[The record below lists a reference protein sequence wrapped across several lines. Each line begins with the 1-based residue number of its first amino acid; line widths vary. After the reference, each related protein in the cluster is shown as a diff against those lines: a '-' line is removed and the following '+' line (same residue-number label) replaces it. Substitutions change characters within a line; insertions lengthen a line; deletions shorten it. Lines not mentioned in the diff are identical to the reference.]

1 MPPVERQEV
10 FFARCF
16 IAIKKPPWY
25 HQSIKKIE
33 ESIMSRKPKKR
44 KTTAQKKK
52 AAARRQVMNNP
63 VRAAAVSAS
72 APSEKRV
79 RKAEKGIAGKRFFH
93 VRRSNRRNKSRS
105 PRKVPGW
112 ISPVLFFASLV
123 SLDLLF
129 RTIFQEVSSTPVFST
144 GTMVFTSA
152 WAVLITSVLMLL
164 PVILRRIGMILTDV
178 LFVVLAM
185 VHGVMYGIFGNFFS
199 FADMNFAGD
208 GARFFSWDYIGM
220 NLPLIGTL
228 ILSLFLMIMACCSAR
243 KRAAEGNMK
252 WIRPLI
258 FLLLAGGA
266 LFAIHQEHE
275 NMLPDDDHMS
285 WDKIYDSE
293 TDAEAYRLFS
303 DSNRCL
309 MMAGLYQYTYRN
321 AQVALGNDTDG
332 IDASELDRFYE
343 KRATEISGEN
353 EMTGAMEGKNLIM
366 VMMESMDSW
375 MITEDYTPNLYRI
388 QQEGVNFKNFY
399 TPLFLSA
406 ATFNTEILTQTG
418 LIPAKEGIS
427 SNAYSTH
434 AFPLSLAHQFRDC
447 GYTANSFHSASG
459 KIYSRG
465 SIHPNLGFESYNN
478 MYAMNMADY
487 MMDSQMIGGYD
498 KMVSEDPFFSF
509 LITYS
514 GHGPYSEDLSNI
526 SDPHMSAAETAIR
539 KNKVEGSEDNMKEYT
554 YAIAHAMEADEFVG
568 ELMDRLEEDDLL
580 EDTVVVFYADHYGK
594 YMTDRK
600 FLRKIKGAE
609 AKSADL
615 YRTPCMM
622 IGGGL
627 EKRTVSK
634 VCSSLDMVPTI
645 ANMFNLPADRSY
657 YAGDDIFGDA
667 GGTVIFPNNKWY
679 DGTTYYTNSND
690 GEMTEEIRATCQEV
704 AQRSQASMDTLRS
717 NYFNSK
723 NYLKSDSAKY
733 NSNFKKQKTDE
744 KSIFLDVDENDVAA
758 VNFCAKRSYMEG
770 GTAEKFYPEMS
781 VTRGVVVKALW
792 AMAGKPEPEHK
803 DEFID
808 LPEDDADLVTAIQ
821 WASSSGLVSGY
832 KSGKFKPSEPII
844 RQQVAAMLYR
854 YAKYEE
860 FDVKAR
866 GSLKNYTDR
875 SDITRYAVKPM
886 KWALGNHLITGRKDR
901 LEPLENM
908 TRGEFAH
915 MLKAFHEYRS
925 NLS

>member
-1 MPPVERQEV
+1 
-10 FFARCF
+10 
-16 IAIKKPPWY
+16 
-25 HQSIKKIE
+25 
-33 ESIMSRKPKKR
+33 MSRKPKKR

-343 KRATEISGEN
+343 KRATEI
-353 EMTGAMEGKNLIM
+353 
-366 VMMESMDSW
+366 
-375 MITEDYTPNLYRI
+375 R
-388 QQEGVNFKNFY
+388 
-399 TPLFLSA
+399 
-406 ATFNTEILTQTG
+406 
-418 LIPAKEGIS
+418 
-427 SNAYSTH
+427 
-434 AFPLSLAHQFRDC
+434 
-447 GYTANSFHSASG
+447 
-459 KIYSRG
+459 
-465 SIHPNLGFESYNN
+465 
-478 MYAMNMADY
+478 
-487 MMDSQMIGGYD
+487 
-498 KMVSEDPFFSF
+498 
-509 LITYS
+509 
-514 GHGPYSEDLSNI
+514 
-526 SDPHMSAAETAIR
+526 
-539 KNKVEGSEDNMKEYT
+539 
-554 YAIAHAMEADEFVG
+554 
-568 ELMDRLEEDDLL
+568 
-580 EDTVVVFYADHYGK
+580 
-594 YMTDRK
+594 DRK
-600 FLRKIKGAE
+600 
-609 AKSADL
+609 
-615 YRTPCMM
+615 
-622 IGGGL
+622 
-627 EKRTVSK
+627 
-634 VCSSLDMVPTI
+634 
-645 ANMFNLPADRSY
+645 
-657 YAGDDIFGDA
+657 
-667 GGTVIFPNNKWY
+667 
-679 DGTTYYTNSND
+679 
-690 GEMTEEIRATCQEV
+690 
-704 AQRSQASMDTLRS
+704 
-717 NYFNSK
+717 
-723 NYLKSDSAKY
+723 
-733 NSNFKKQKTDE
+733 
-744 KSIFLDVDENDVAA
+744 
-758 VNFCAKRSYMEG
+758 
-770 GTAEKFYPEMS
+770 S
-781 VTRGVVVKALW
+781 VV
-792 AMAGKPEPEHK
+792 
-803 DEFID
+803 
-808 LPEDDADLVTAIQ
+808 
-821 WASSSGLVSGY
+821 
-832 KSGKFKPSEPII
+832 
-844 RQQVAAMLYR
+844 
-854 YAKYEE
+854 
-860 FDVKAR
+860 
-866 GSLKNYTDR
+866 
-875 SDITRYAVKPM
+875 
-886 KWALGNHLITGRKDR
+886 
-901 LEPLENM
+901 
-908 TRGEFAH
+908 
-915 MLKAFHEYRS
+915 
-925 NLS
+925 

>member
-1 MPPVERQEV
+1 
-10 FFARCF
+10 
-16 IAIKKPPWY
+16 
-25 HQSIKKIE
+25 
-33 ESIMSRKPKKR
+33 MSKKPKKR
-44 KTTAQKKK
+44 KTTVQKQK
-52 AAARRQVMNNP
+52 AAARRQVMNNT

-72 APSEKRV
+72 SLSDKKDGTSGKKSLPEKRSQKEKSTE
-79 RKAEKGIAGKRFFH
+79 RKKIFRGRRKTGKRREPDA
-93 VRRSNRRNKSRS
+93 RRVPAWVS
-105 PRKVPGW
+105 P
-112 ISPVLFFASLV
+112 ILFFASLV

-129 RTIFQEVSSTPVFST
+129 RTIYQGVSSTPVFAAE
-144 GTMVFTSA
+144 TMVFTCA
-152 WAVLITSVLMLL
+152 WAVLITAVLMLL
-164 PVILRRIGMILTDV
+164 PVILRRIGMILVDV
-178 LFVVLAM
+178 IFVILALA
-185 VHGVMYGIFGNFFS
+185 HGVMYGIFGNFFS

-228 ILSLFLMIMACCSAR
+228 VLSLLLMILACCFAR
-243 KRAAEGNMK
+243 RKTRTGIMK

-258 FLLLAGGA
+258 LLLLAGGA

-285 WDKIYDSE
+285 WDKIYNSE
-293 TDAEAYRLFS
+293 TKAEAYRLFS

-309 MMAGLYQYTYRN
+309 MMTGLYQYTYRN

-332 IDASELDRFYE
+332 IDVSALDRFYD

-353 EMTGAMEGKNLIM
+353 EMTGIMEGKNLIM

-375 MITEDYTPNLYRI
+375 MITKEYTPNLYQV
-388 QQEGVNFKNFY
+388 QQEGVNFENFY

-478 MYAMNMADY
+478 MYAMNMTDY
-487 MMDSQMIGGYD
+487 MLDSQMIGGYD
-498 KMVSEDPFFSF
+498 KMVSDDPFFSF

-526 SDPHMSAAETAIR
+526 SDPHMEEAEAAIK
-539 KNKVEGSEDNMKEYT
+539 KNKVEGSDDNMKEYT

-568 ELMDRLEEDDLL
+568 ELMERLEEDDLL
-580 EDTVVVFYADHYGK
+580 DDTVVVFYSDHYGK

-600 FLRKIKGAE
+600 FLRKIKGVD

-627 EKRTVSK
+627 EKKTVSK
-634 VCSSLDMVPTI
+634 TCSSLDMVPTI

-667 GGTVIFPNNKWY
+667 GGVVIFPHNKWY
-679 DGTTYYTNSND
+679 DGETYYTGTYD
-690 GEMTEEIRATCQEV
+690 GEMTEEIRATCQDV

-733 NSNFKKQKTDE
+733 NSNYKKQKTSE
-744 KSIFLDVDENDVAA
+744 KSIFIDVNGNDVAA
-758 VNFCAKRSYMEG
+758 VNFCAKRGYMAG
-770 GTAEKFYPEMS
+770 GTTEKFYPDMN

-803 DEFID
+803 EEFID
-808 LPEDDADLVTAIQ
+808 LPEDDEELVTAIQ
-821 WASSSGLVSGY
+821 WASSCGLVSGY
-832 KSGKFKPSEPII
+832 KSGKYKPSEPII
-844 RQQVAAMLYR
+844 RQQMAAMLFR
-854 YAKYEE
+854 YARYEG
-860 FDVKAR
+860 FDVKAK
-866 GSLKNYTDR
+866 GNLKNYTDR